1 MVTMPDCRSVWYGF
15 ESRIDRNLNIGVYQ
29 LVDFGIWDAEAAGSS
44 PVTYTSQPWQ
54 EISDAPVAQL
64 VVANDC

>member
-1 MVTMPDCRSVWYGF
+1 MVTIPDCRSVWYGF

-54 EISDAPVAQL
+54 EIS
-64 VVANDC
+64 